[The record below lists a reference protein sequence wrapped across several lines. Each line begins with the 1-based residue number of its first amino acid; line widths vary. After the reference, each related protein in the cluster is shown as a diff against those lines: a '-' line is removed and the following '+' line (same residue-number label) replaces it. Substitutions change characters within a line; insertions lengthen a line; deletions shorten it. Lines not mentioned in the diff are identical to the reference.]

1 MTYTRDYFLQNRA
14 AIHCPTEEEYKN
26 IVDFLSL
33 NSEYLKYWKYY
44 EGQTCLDIYNK
55 EEGYADVEHYTSEN
69 FTIIKASEVL
79 KNTQMNKKI
88 IGYKSPIDLYVGSLN
103 PLKAGTIFLKEK
115 YMVVYSSNE
124 DTALPKRSIA
134 QEIVETWEPVYEEQ
148 EQIVSVGGKFDVT
161 VKGNKVFHKTSDITE
176 FVTEL
181 MKLKRTNTVGGFG
194 YGVED
199 VSFAWTGCEKQQTK
213 LSDWEKVYKLI
224 K

>member
-1 MTYTRDYFLQNRA
+1 MTYTRDYFLQNRV

-26 IVDFLSL
+26 IIDFLSL
-33 NSEYLKYWKYY
+33 DKEWLNFWKNYK
-44 EGQTCLDIYNK
+44 EQTCVDIYNK
-55 EEGYADVEHYTSEN
+55 EEGYADVELYTSEN

-88 IGYKSPIDLYVGSLN
+88 IGYKAPFDINGFVKKGE
-103 PLKAGTIFLKEK
+103 IFRKTK
-115 YMVVYSSNE
+115 SKFYPYSSESVSNGSHI
-124 DTALPKRSIA
+124 TLPA
-134 QEIVETWEPVYEEQ
+134 EIVETWEPAYEELIQ
-148 EQIVSVGGKFDVT
+148 TVSVGGKFDI
-161 VKGNKVFHKTSDITE
+161 KVYLDTKQIFHKDSNITE